1 MNQPCNSNENNYKT
15 FKNKLNHLLRIA
27 KRMYYEKQLERV
39 KTNTKNTWKILN
51 EVINRKKAI
60 KRLPTDFI
68 VNNRNISNPVE
79 IADHFCEYFTNIGP
93 NLTNNIDNSSCCYKS
108 YLTDDMVNSVFFD
121 LVTDTEVKEIIDGL
135 RCGIASGYDEI
146 PMWLVKGS
154 SELISSPLKHVINIS
169 INSGIV
175 PDQTKIARILPLF
188 KSGDNR
194 VFSNYRPVS
203 VLPIFSKVFE
213 KVVYN
218 RLFDYFNKSGILFQN
233 QFGFRKGHSTS
244 LALHHLYDKITA
256 AIDQRKFT
264 VGIFLDLSKAF
275 DTVNHSILLDK
286 LEHYGVR
293 GLVLEWIKSYFT
305 NRQQYVEYNG
315 TCSQKKLYNA
325 VFLKDQF

>member
-1 MNQPCNSNENNYKT
+1 LCCFLVYRNTSWDLLAANTFFFPIHYLAVSTKT
-15 FKNKLNHLLRIA
+15 P
-27 KRMYYEKQLERV
+27 
-39 KTNTKNTWKILN
+39 TC
-51 EVINRKKAI
+51 I
-60 KRLPTDFI
+60 KP
-68 VNNRNISNPVE
+68 S
-79 IADHFCEYFTNIGP
+79 
-93 NLTNNIDNSSCCYKS
+93 
-108 YLTDDMVNSVFFD
+108 
-121 LVTDTEVKEIIDGL
+121 
-135 RCGIASGYDEI
+135 
-146 PMWLVKGS
+146 
-154 SELISSPLKHVINIS
+154 
-169 INSGIV
+169 
-175 PDQTKIARILPLF
+175 
-188 KSGDNR
+188 
-194 VFSNYRPVS
+194 SNYRPVS

-264 VGIFLDLSKAF
+264 VGIFLHLSKAF

-315 TCSQKKLYNA
+315 TCSQKKCYTMRCSSRINSRTII
-325 VFLKDQF
+325 FLNIYQ

>member
-1 MNQPCNSNENNYKT
+1 VSY
-15 FKNKLNHLLRIA
+15 A
-27 KRMYYEKQLERV
+27 
-39 KTNTKNTWKILN
+39 ILF
-51 EVINRKKAI
+51 VAI
-60 KRLPTDFI
+60 F
-68 VNNRNISNPVE
+68 SNPV
-79 IADHFCEYFTNIGP
+79 IFFGAIFSSAIFSGAIFSDHH
-93 NLTNNIDNSSCCYKS
+93 
-108 YLTDDMVNSVFFD
+108 LTDNVVNSVFFD

-146 PMWLVKGS
+146 PMWLVKS
-154 SELISSPLKHVINIS
+154 SSKLISSPLKHVINIS

-218 RLFDYFNKSGILFQN
+218 RLFYYFNKSGILFQN

-244 LALHHLYDKITA
+244 LAFHHLYDKITA

-264 VGIFLDLSKAF
+264 VCIFLDLSKAF
-275 DTVNHSILLDK
+275 DTLNHAFYWTNWSIMGFMVWFL
-286 LEHYGVR
+286 
-293 GLVLEWIKSYFT
+293 
-305 NRQQYVEYNG
+305 NG
-315 TCSQKKLYNA
+315 
-325 VFLKDQF
+325 